1 MEKAFS
7 KKRYREISMRS
18 LNKRHAIGLLVMS
31 FFMLLLITSGDGD
44 VPTKVADPTIR
55 HDPPPG
61 DFPR

>member
-1 MEKAFS
+1 
-7 KKRYREISMRS
+7 MRS

-44 VPTKVADPTIR
+44 IPTKVADPTIR